1 MENAVTGDRDIVMP
15 FLCYYDAPKKKKITR
30 MHKSIIVRTQ

>member
-15 FLCYYDAPKKKKITR
+15 FLCYYDAPKNTG